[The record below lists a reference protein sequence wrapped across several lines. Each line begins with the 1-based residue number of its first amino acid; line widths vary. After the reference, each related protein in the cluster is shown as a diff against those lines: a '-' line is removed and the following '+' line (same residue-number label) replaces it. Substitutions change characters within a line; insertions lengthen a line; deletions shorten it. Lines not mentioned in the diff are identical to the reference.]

1 MEIFTVQARWRD
13 FQLEDRNARALKSDI
28 YSISNHV
35 DTGMSKLNVF
45 NFTEGDGEGM
55 GKKTKLKCS

>member
-1 MEIFTVQARWRD
+1 MEIFTVQTRRRD

-28 YSISNHV
+28 YSIIFNHV

-45 NFTEGDGEGM
+45 NFTGTLG
-55 GKKTKLKCS
+55 